1 MRTPIYPEIEAFI
14 QTKKLKKYESQQQET
29 ASETINKPMVYQ
41 NLSVQNF
48 QSQYP
53 LIPHLAEVWDE
64 LNGVEG
70 VNLTV
75 DKGNLTLYGQ
85 VVSSACESIATCY
98 NNYYI
103 ENFENIIANYF
114 IYMIRQAFHDIKMP
128 VVKHIVYEHVLNV
141 LFSPGLGA
149 INSDNISTS
158 LNSEE
163 QENICTF
170 LNPLILEIK
179 NRIPAF
185 PVTKATLNNAPFSI
199 MPVLKHI
206 LEKYESLI
214 VEAPLPVPVSQLE
227 IISQEQS
234 DETDQVNKRPKK
246 KKKVKK
252 NKNDNNGVKRDFQ
265 PPRLFSL
272 FPNPG
277 LHWRFVKI
285 DSQNLTG
292 LFPTA
297 SMERLEE
304 ETVFEYTQR
313 YFFARFNFA
322 KININTEEIDR
333 YFRPCTVDPN
343 RKDAFVSFHGNTDVR
358 RLSSAEYYNMN
369 GSANRLKLEQ
379 DRKKEQGVQTIETN
393 IPSVK
398 SAVTDKYIT
407 HVKYMMQHKDTLFSF
422 YNFQTARVK
431 WCNYIGKQRALQDA
445 VNILINGS
453 KKYNKGRRKK
463 TRKNKRK
470 RSKTAA
476 KSHKEKFEEGD
487 KSKMPLIIFG
497 DGLKNKSHVKISGIR
512 HGVSEMIYRQLKLR
526 EKLGELLLLDIDEY
540 KTSKVKDIR
549 VYNM

>member
-1 MRTPIYPEIEAFI
+1 MRTPIYSEIEAFI

-41 NLSVQNF
+41 NLSAQNF

-98 NNYYI
+98 KNYYI

-185 PVTKATLNNAPFSI
+185 PVTKATLNNDPFSI

-214 VEAPLPVPVSQLE
+214 VEAPLPVS
-227 IISQEQS
+227 
-234 DETDQVNKRPKK
+234 
-246 KKKVKK
+246 
-252 NKNDNNGVKRDFQ
+252 
-265 PPRLFSL
+265 PPGLFSL
-272 FPNPG
+272 FPNPS

-292 LFPTA
+292 VFPTA

-313 YFFARFNFA
+313 YFFAHFNS
-322 KININTEEIDR
+322 EEIDR
-333 YFRPCTVDPN
+333 YFRPCTVDRN

-358 RLSSAEYYNMN
+358 RLSSAEYYNTN
-369 GSANRLKLEQ
+369 GSTNRLRLEQ
-379 DRKKEQGVQTIETN
+379 DRNKEQGVQIIEIN

-398 SAVTDKYIT
+398 STVADKYIT
-407 HVKYMMQHKDTLFSF
+407 HVKYMMQHNETLFNF

-431 WCNYIGKQRALQDA
+431 WCNYIGKAACPPGCCML
-445 VNILINGS
+445 
-453 KKYNKGRRKK
+453 YRRCIE
-463 TRKNKRK
+463 
-470 RSKTAA
+470 S
-476 KSHKEKFEEGD
+476 
-487 KSKMPLIIFG
+487 
-497 DGLKNKSHVKISGIR
+497 
-512 HGVSEMIYRQLKLR
+512 
-526 EKLGELLLLDIDEY
+526 
-540 KTSKVKDIR
+540 
-549 VYNM
+549 